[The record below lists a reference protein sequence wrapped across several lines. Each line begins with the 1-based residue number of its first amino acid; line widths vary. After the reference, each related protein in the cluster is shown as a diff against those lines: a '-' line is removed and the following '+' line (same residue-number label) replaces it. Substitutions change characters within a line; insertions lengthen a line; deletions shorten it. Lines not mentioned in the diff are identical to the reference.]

1 MPQNEFLILMSDSS
15 HPVEAMGL
23 HIAAGLFLLWVISLF
38 WEGLV
43 FKRLTGDPLVGKL
56 SSASAAWITA
66 LLIGAMTGF
75 AVPGVIQDFG
85 IPALLLLLILA
96 CWSGLRM
103 RALIRLEE
111 DQA

>member
-43 FKRLTGDPLVGKL
+43 FKRLTGIRWW
-56 SSASAAWITA
+56 ASYHR
-66 LLIGAMTGF
+66 
-75 AVPGVIQDFG
+75 
-85 IPALLLLLILA
+85 PAPHG
-96 CWSGLRM
+96 SLRS
-103 RALIRLEE
+103 
-111 DQA
+111 